1 MARNGEADGAPDGPL
16 SGVRVLDFSLYMA
29 GPYCSRLL
37 ADVGAEVIKV
47 EPPEGDYVRK
57 SNPLRG
63 EYSGFFGHLNCG
75 KKCLT
80 LDLKDAADMAVI
92 HALMPSVDVI
102 LENFRPGVTR
112 RLGLHYDDLAPLRP
126 GLIYCSVSGYGQ
138 SGPAAQ
144 LPAYAPIVHAASGF
158 DLAQMDYDPRQDRP
172 TTNRSTAADI
182 LAATHAFGAI
192 CAALVR
198 RGRDGDGEYIDVAL
212 MDVMHQMLG
221 YEVQA
226 AQIEDLPP
234 AVVFGP
240 IEARDGFIIVT
251 PISQLNFEALAMGA
265 DHPEWKDDARFST
278 IPERVGHWDELM
290 AEVADW
296 AAGREADACIE
307 ALSKAGCPCARYLSV
322 AQSMAQPQ
330 VAHRGSM
337 AEVEDGWGR
346 YLVPNSPF
354 QFANAQVH
362 ARPWVAEQGQHNDEI
377 LTELGLDKPSNQG

>member
-1 MARNGEADGAPDGPL
+1 MSQANGAEGPL
-16 SGVRVLDFSLYMA
+16 SGIRVLDFSMYMA

-37 ADVGAEVIKV
+37 ADMGAEIIKV
-47 EPPEGDYVRK
+47 EPPEGDYMRK

-63 EYSGFFGHLNCG
+63 KHSGFFGHLNCG

-80 LDLKDAADMAVI
+80 LNLKNERDKAVI
-92 HALMPSVDVI
+92 HALMPSVDVV

-112 RLGLHYDDLAPLRP
+112 RLGLHYDDLTPLRP

-158 DLAQMDYDPRQDRP
+158 DLAQMEYDPSQDHP
-172 TTNRSTAADI
+172 STNRSTTADI

-198 RGRDGDGEYIDVAL
+198 RQKSSPGADGGEYIDVAL

-226 AQIEDLPP
+226 VQIDDLPP

-240 IEARDGFIIVT
+240 IKARDGFIIIT
-251 PISQLNFEALAMGA
+251 PISQLNFEALAKGA
-265 DHPEWKDDARFST
+265 NHPEWADDARFST
-278 IPERVGHWDELM
+278 VEVRVNNWDALM
-290 AEVADW
+290 GEVAAW
-296 AAGREADACIE
+296 AADLEADACID
-307 ALSKAGCPCARYLSV
+307 ALTNAGCPCARYLTV
-322 AQSMAQPQ
+322 AQSIAQPQ
-330 VAHRGSM
+330 VAHRRSM
-337 AEVEDGWGR
+337 IEVEDGWGR
-346 YLVPNSPF
+346 YQVPNSPF
-354 QFANAQVH
+354 QFANAQVQ
-362 ARPWVAEQGQHNDEI
+362 ARTWIAEQGQHNDEI
-377 LTELGLDKPSNQG
+377 LAELGLDHGPD